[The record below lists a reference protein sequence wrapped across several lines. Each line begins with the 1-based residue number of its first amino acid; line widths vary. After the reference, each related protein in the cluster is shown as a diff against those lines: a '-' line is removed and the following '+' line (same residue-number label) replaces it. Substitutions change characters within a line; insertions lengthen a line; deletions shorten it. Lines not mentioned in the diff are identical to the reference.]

1 MKKLIVL
8 AVVLAVLVVGT
19 FAFLK
24 FNPPLVISTLVS
36 DNERPSVIV
45 SVGNKGW
52 TDIQLLDVAVNDH
65 ETPTEAKVQMSNAP
79 QGFTLLDDFQGQLA
93 KEYGVVDIGEAII
106 KTGTDHATTW
116 AKQDNGTA
124 TEEDEIYGISINHD
138 EDIHT
143 VHIKYS
149 YFGISLFEEV
159 EMPF

>member
-8 AVVLAVLVVGT
+8 AAVLAALVAAT
-19 FAFLK
+19 FAYLK

-36 DNERPSVIV
+36 NEERPSVIV

-65 ETPTEAKVQMSNAP
+65 ETPIEAKVQMSNAP

-93 KEYGVVDIGEAII
+93 EEYGVVDIDEAVI
-106 KTGTDHATTW
+106 KTGTEPSVTF

-124 TEEDEIYGISINHD
+124 TEEDEIYGISIHHD

-159 EMPF
+159 EMP

>member
-1 MKKLIVL
+1 M
-8 AVVLAVLVVGT
+8 
-19 FAFLK
+19 
-24 FNPPLVISTLVS
+24 SS
-36 DNERPSVIV
+36 HERPSVIV

-52 TDIQLLDVAVNDH
+52 TDIQLLDVAVNNH

-79 QGFTLLDDFQGQLA
+79 QGFTLLDSFQGQLA
-93 KEYGVVDIGEAII
+93 EQYGVVDIDEAII
-106 KTGTDHATTW
+106 KTGTDHETTW

>member
-1 MKKLIVL
+1 MKKLLVL
-8 AVVLAVLVVGT
+8 MVILAALVAAT
-19 FAFLK
+19 FVFLK

-36 DNERPSVIV
+36 NDERPSVIV

-93 KEYGVVDIGEAII
+93 EQYGVVDIDEAVI
-106 KTGTDHATTW
+106 KTGTEPSLIF

-124 TEEDEIYGISINHD
+124 TEADEIYGISINHD

-159 EMPF
+159 EMP